1 MPLEPSRGERQEQ
14 QRCAAVAMPN
24 LPRLEE
30 PCRLYKGEEMTEKL
44 KVVFAPGCFDNF
56 DGTEEELA
64 AMLADIHQMVE
75 DGTIMDHAVPVDPE
89 EEAKFIELMQNRMPR
104 Q

>member
-1 MPLEPSRGERQEQ
+1 
-14 QRCAAVAMPN
+14 
-24 LPRLEE
+24 
-30 PCRLYKGEEMTEKL
+30 MTEKL

-75 DGTIMDHAVPVDPE
+75 DGTLMENATRLTTE
-89 EEAKFIELMQNRMPR
+89 EEEELAKMLEAKGPR

>member
-1 MPLEPSRGERQEQ
+1 
-14 QRCAAVAMPN
+14 
-24 LPRLEE
+24 
-30 PCRLYKGEEMTEKL
+30 MTDKP
-44 KVVFAPGCFDNF
+44 KIIFAPGCFDNF

-75 DGTIMDHAVPVDPE
+75 NGTLMDNATKLSDE
-89 EEAKFIELMQNRMPR
+89 EEAALLEMLSKKGPR

>member
-1 MPLEPSRGERQEQ
+1 
-14 QRCAAVAMPN
+14 
-24 LPRLEE
+24 
-30 PCRLYKGEEMTEKL
+30 MTEKV
-44 KVVFAPGCFDNF
+44 KVVFAEGCFDNF

-75 DGTIMDHAVPVDPE
+75 NGTLMDNATPIDPE
-89 EEAKFIELMQNRMPR
+89 EELEFIELMQKKVPR

>member
-1 MPLEPSRGERQEQ
+1 
-14 QRCAAVAMPN
+14 
-24 LPRLEE
+24 
-30 PCRLYKGEEMTEKL
+30 MTEKV
-44 KVVFAPGCFDNF
+44 KVVFAEGGFDNF

-75 DGTIMDHAVPVDPE
+75 NGTLMDNATPIDPE
-89 EEAKFIELMQNRMPR
+89 EELEFIELMQKKVPR